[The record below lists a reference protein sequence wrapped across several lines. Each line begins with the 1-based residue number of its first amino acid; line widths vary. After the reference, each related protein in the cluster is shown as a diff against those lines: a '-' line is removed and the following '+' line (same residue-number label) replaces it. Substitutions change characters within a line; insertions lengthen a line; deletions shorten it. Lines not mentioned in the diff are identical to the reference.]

1 MRTCETTRLAV
12 LLMAVL
18 VASCARAEDT
28 LALKSGD
35 ILSGELKELSG
46 GVVVFHTKL
55 AGQVFLPAGEVRGI
69 ATAEPWEIMVNSDD
83 PLYGRLR
90 YSGRD
95 VYVDPLEGGAPRPV
109 DLEAIKSARLLPAS
123 HASPGDV
130 EEAGALSSW
139 ELSAGAGYYGRLGPR
154 DYGDPFVTGLVK
166 RAEERWDFASR
177 FRLGLGGSSDWPQYF
192 TARNELR
199 LYHDEQYYGLAGL
212 DIERDTDIG
221 LSLRS
226 DLSAAAGREFF
237 LEPDHEL
244 RGDTGVMVTAERFN
258 ASRLPASVRREL
270 GGLRL
275 GRRFDDWK
283 SAAYYTYGERRRQQ
297 TSVSW
302 RFRLVYR
309 RDLPF
314 DGLFTEDLAVYPSLT
329 DLGEM
334 RARSES
340 AVQFP
345 LTTRLSVRFDL
356 LLDYERTP
364 EFRGV
369 DPWRTTVGAGVVF
382 DF

>member
-1 MRTCETTRLAV
+1 MRTCETTWLAV
-12 LLMAVL
+12 LLVAVL
-18 VASCARAEDT
+18 AAWSARAEDT

-35 ILSGELKELSG
+35 TLSGELKELSE

-55 AGQVFLPAGEVRGI
+55 TGQVFLPAGEVRGI
-69 ATAEPWEIMVNSDD
+69 ATAEPWEIMVDSDT

-90 YSGRD
+90 YSGSD

-109 DLEAIKSARLLPAS
+109 DLEAVKYARVLPAS
-123 HASPGDV
+123 HASSEDV
-130 EEAGALSSW
+130 DETGERSSW
-139 ELSAGAGYYGRLGPR
+139 ELSAGAGYYGRLGAR
-154 DYGDPFVTGLVK
+154 DYSDPFVTVMLK
-166 RAEERWDFASR
+166 RAEERWNFASR
-177 FRLGLGGSSDWPQYF
+177 LRLGLGGSSDWPRYF

-199 LYHDEQYYGLAGL
+199 LYRGEQYYGLAGL
-212 DIERDTDIG
+212 DVERDTDIG
-221 LSLRS
+221 LSIRG
-226 DLSAAAGREFF
+226 DLSAALGREFF
-237 LEPDHEL
+237 LDSDHEL
-244 RGDTGVMVTAERFN
+244 RGDTGLMVTAERFN
-258 ASRLPASVRREL
+258 ASLLPASMRREL
-270 GGLRL
+270 GGLRS
-275 GRRFDDWK
+275 GWGFDDWK

-297 TSVSW
+297 TGVAW
-302 RFRLVYR
+302 RFQLAYR
-309 RDLPF
+309 RDIPF
-314 DGLFTEDLAVYPSLT
+314 DGLFTEDLVVYPSLT

-364 EFRGV
+364 EFRSV

>member
-1 MRTCETTRLAV
+1 
-12 LLMAVL
+12 MAVL

-139 ELSAGAGYYGRLGPR
+139 ELSAGAGYYGRLGAR
-154 DYGDPFVTGLVK
+154 DYSDPFVTALVN